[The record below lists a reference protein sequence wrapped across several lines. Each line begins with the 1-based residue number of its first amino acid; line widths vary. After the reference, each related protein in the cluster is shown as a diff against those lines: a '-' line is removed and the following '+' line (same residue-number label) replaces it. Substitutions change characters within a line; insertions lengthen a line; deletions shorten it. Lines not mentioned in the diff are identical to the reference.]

1 MERIKVIIIFGTEPN
16 FERDAF
22 EYFILNVNKIQS
34 VYEFSFPDIC
44 DENGHQIYPKFS
56 NDEKKIDFSK
66 SLKTIDE
73 FLEKRNIKSDHS
85 IALITKSFQNNYF
98 FNAASNSSIITT
110 DIWEKHFSPP
120 TLFEYLLHCIYT
132 CLMYS
137 KIVPNNRV
145 LEMEQLDINIRSHT
159 DMRGCI
165 ADLTR
170 QKYQDRIAITLGYVC
185 EEHKEK
191 ILQVYGK
198 DYLEQFLYVISRE
211 WIGKI
216 DENGS
221 VAYNLRHIFK
231 FNINKDSG
239 FNKTRWEKFQSKFYE
254 IPGSLTGEV
263 LKVIITIILT
273 YFLIKW
279 GLIDKK

>member
-1 MERIKVIIIFGTEPN
+1 MNRIKVTIVYGTEPN
-16 FERDAF
+16 FEKDAF
-22 EYFILNVNKIQS
+22 EYFILNVNKIQT

-44 DENGHQIYPKFS
+44 DENGKQIHPKFS
-56 NDEKKIDFSK
+56 NNEKKINFSK
-66 SLKTIDE
+66 SLERIDN
-73 FLEKRNIKSDHS
+73 FVTEKGIISDYC
-85 IALITKSFQNNYF
+85 IAIITKSFENNYF
-98 FNAASNSSIITT
+98 FNAASNSSVITT

-120 TLFEYLLHCIYT
+120 TLFEYLLHSIYT

-137 KIVPNNRV
+137 KVVSKDKILEKEQ
-145 LEMEQLDINIRSHT
+145 LEMNMRSHS

-170 QKYQDRIAITLGYVC
+170 QKYQDRIAITLGHIC

-198 DYLEQFLYVISRE
+198 EYLEQFLYVIGRS
-211 WIGKI
+211 WIGEI
-216 DENGS
+216 DEISS

-239 FNKTRWEKFQSKFYE
+239 FNKTWWEKFQSKFYE
-254 IPGSLTGEV
+254 IPGTLIGDV
-263 LKVIITIILT
+263 LKLLITVFLT

-279 GLIDKK
+279 GLIEKK